1 MENRRL
7 RKEPVRDEAP
17 VQLKGRD
24 FESVTV
30 TPPPIKDDPP
40 TAYDCKV
47 PHSGPAPRR
56 GGKRG

>member
-24 FESVTV
+24 FEPLQT

-40 TAYDCKV
+40 KSYDCKV
-47 PHSGPAPRR
+47 PRPGSAPRR
-56 GGKRG
+56 GGKRS